1 MDPKDKWVWGL
12 VSRLQKDREDMKEQG
27 KSKKLMN
34 LNPNLCHA
42 LVLSGLPVREELFS
56 TSLCGKPHDRI
67 GDHPSASLDS
77 VSPVVV
83 ESLSGRRNT
92 RDVIF
97 ALNNG
102 MVHRLQGSSGRKE
115 WVVAGKHH
123 DNFPTWEEGSSQNAL
138 LTRIQSSNVSPS
150 IRPVLLA
157 GENSLVVL
165 SVKNGSILA
174 SAPFPQTSTSRPV
187 LAEVSGDGTTDV
199 MVMTADAIWGFQVSV
214 RPGSPVFLRIMVGLL
229 GFFLLLAVLR
239 NRFGQRKDKRA
250 TDE

>member
-1 MDPKDKWVWGL
+1 
-12 VSRLQKDREDMKEQG
+12 MKEQG
-27 KSKKLMN
+27 KNRKLMN
-34 LNPNLCHA
+34 SNPNLCHA
-42 LVLSGLPVREELFS
+42 LALSGLPSREELFS
-56 TSLCGKPHDRI
+56 TSLCGTAHERV
-67 GDHPSASLDS
+67 GDHPSVALDS

-92 RDVIF
+92 RDVIV

-102 MVHRLQGSSGRKE
+102 MVHRLHGGSGRRE
-115 WVVAGKHH
+115 WIVAGKHH
-123 DNFPTWEEGSSQNAL
+123 EDFPTWEEGSNQNAL
-138 LTRIQSSNVSPS
+138 LTRIQSNNVSPA

-165 SVKNGSILA
+165 SVKNGGILA
-174 SAPFPQTSTSRPV
+174 SVPFPQTSTSRPM
-187 LAEVSGDGTTDV
+187 LAEVSGDGTMDV
-199 MVMTADAIWGFQVSV
+199 MIMSSDAIWGFQIQV